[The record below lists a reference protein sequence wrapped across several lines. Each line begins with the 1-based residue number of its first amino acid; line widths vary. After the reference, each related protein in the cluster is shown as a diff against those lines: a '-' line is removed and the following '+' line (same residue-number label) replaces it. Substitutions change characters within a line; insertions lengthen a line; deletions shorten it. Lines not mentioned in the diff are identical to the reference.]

1 MRKLLVILSG
11 LVLVILAGCA
21 SVPQQQIDAAKAALE
36 VAKAAEV
43 ETYAPESLKAIMD
56 KEAALNAE
64 LATQEGKLF
73 KSYDL
78 TTQLADEMKQL
89 AEKAK
94 TDAVTAKEQAKN
106 DALAAI
112 TASETAVTEAR
123 EILKKAPKGKGS
135 AADLAAMTGDV
146 DAAAKAIEDAK
157 ADQTAEKYLDAKT
170 KAENAK
176 AQLDKVKADVEAA
189 IALKAG
195 K

>member
-11 LVLVILAGCA
+11 LILVILAGCA

-36 VAKAAEV
+36 AAKAAEV
-43 ETYAPESLKAIMD
+43 ETYAPESLKAVMD

-78 TTQLADEMKQL
+78 ATQLADEMKQL

-94 TDAVTAKEQAKN
+94 TDAVTAKELAKN

-112 TASETAVTEAR
+112 TAAETAVTETR